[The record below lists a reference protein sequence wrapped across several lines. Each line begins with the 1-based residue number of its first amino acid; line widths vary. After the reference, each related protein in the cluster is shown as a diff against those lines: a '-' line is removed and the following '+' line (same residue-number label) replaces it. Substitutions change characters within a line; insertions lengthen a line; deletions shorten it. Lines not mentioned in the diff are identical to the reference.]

1 MRVLICDDHALFAES
16 LALVLQRAGFDVVGT
31 APSVDHAL
39 VGLRRV
45 PVDVCVL
52 DLLYPAR
59 QATEHGSARGTCS
72 ELEVSSVTR
81 LPELR
86 AAAPTTKFLLL
97 SGQLTGEVVAQAKSL
112 GVRGFALKGC
122 RVSDIVAAVSRLHS
136 GELVLDVAP
145 TRPLR
150 QPRCRL
156 TPVQHSAK
164 YLTSRERQ
172 VLGALVT
179 GADTTGV
186 AKALGIS
193 WTTARS
199 HIQSVLTKLGAHSRL
214 EAATSAVRHG
224 VVRGDTGEWLL

>member
-16 LALVLQRAGFDVVGT
+16 LALVLHRAGFDVVGT
-31 APSVDHAL
+31 AWSVDHAL
-39 VGLRRV
+39 FGLRRV

-59 QATEHGSARGTCS
+59 QSAHLGQARGS
-72 ELEVSSVTR
+72 SPELEVSSVGR
-81 LPELR
+81 LAELR
-86 AAAPTTKFLLL
+86 AAAPSTKFLLL
-97 SGQLTGEVVAQAKSL
+97 SGQLNADVITHAKSL

-122 RVSDIVAAVSRLHS
+122 SVSDIVSTVSRVHA
-136 GELVLDVAP
+136 GEIVLDVAP
-145 TRPLR
+145 PRP
-150 QPRCRL
+150 QPECRL
-156 TPVQHSAK
+156 TPVQRSAK

-186 AKALGIS
+186 AKALGVS

-199 HIQSVLTKLGAHSRL
+199 HIQNVLTKLGAHSRL

-224 VVRGDTGEWLL
+224 VVRGDTGEWIL